1 MEVNESPA
9 PAREIYFGGSIMKK
23 TITPPASAGPEWTS
37 RRISRSATQLFLFC
51 FLSYACS
58 YLGRKSFNSCIPVME
73 SEGFLTPELSAII
86 PSCFMLAYGAGQF
99 INGIIGSKIKPK
111 FMIAIGLGGA
121 TVCSLAM
128 GLTGMLEN
136 GARLMP
142 VIWALNGLFNSML
155 WAPIIRTITNQM
167 PIERRSSAG
176 TGMNT
181 ACSVGA
187 ILAYLIPGLL
197 LNAGSWQF
205 VFYMT
210 AAILF
215 ACFMVWTLGN
225 AFLSKYTK
233 MMDEACRIERAALL
247 EKADAEAAANNQK
260 KRSRSLPAVIAASG
274 LWVVVFGLFCNG
286 ALRDAVETWAPDFL
300 AKQFNM
306 DSSMAAITTVVI
318 PIISLSGTYIANWM
332 NEKYIRNELY
342 TSCIMFAVA
351 ALCIG
356 GLFACRNL
364 HFLPCI
370 IFMAI
375 SISCMWGAN
384 LMFLTTIPY
393 HFATLDMS
401 AAVTGMFNS
410 MIYIATALSSFLYG
424 TLRTTGWDSV
434 ILVWLGVGIF
444 GTVICAVFARFWG
457 KKAALLDE
465 GKI

>member
-1 MEVNESPA
+1 MKQNVTIPA
-9 PAREIYFGGSIMKK
+9 
-23 TITPPASAGPEWTS
+23 TAGAEWTPRRVS
-37 RRISRSATQLFLFC
+37 RCATQLFLFC

-58 YLGRKSFNSCIPVME
+58 YLGRKNFSACIPAMTQA
-73 SEGFLTPELSAII
+73 GFLTKDFAAVIAP
-86 PSCFMLAYGAGQF
+86 CFMLAYGAGQF
-99 INGIIGSKIKPK
+99 LNGIIGTKIRPK

-121 TVCSLAM
+121 TICSLAM
-128 GLTGMLEN
+128 GLAPVATI
-136 GARLMP
+136 MP
-142 VIWALNGLFNSML
+142 PIWALNGLFNSML
-155 WAPIIRTITNQM
+155 WAPIIRTVTNQL

-176 TGMNT
+176 TGLNT

-187 ILAYLIPGLL
+187 IIAFLVPGLL
-197 LNAGSWQF
+197 LKIGSWRF

-215 ACFMVWTLGN
+215 ACFLTWTLGN
-225 AFLSKYTK
+225 VALSKYTK
-233 MMDEACRIERAALL
+233 MMDEACRIERAALR
-247 EKADAEAAANNQK
+247 EKADAEAAASNRK
-260 KRSRSLPAVIAASG
+260 KRSHSLPAVIAASG

-286 ALRDAVETWAPDFL
+286 ALRDAVETWAPTFL
-300 AKQFNM
+300 SEQFGM

-318 PIISLSGTYIANWM
+318 PIISLSGTYIANWL

-356 GLFACRNL
+356 GLFACRNI

-370 IFMAI
+370 VFMAVA
-375 SISCMWGAN
+375 ISCMWGAN

-393 HFATLDMS
+393 HFATLDLS

-410 MIYIATALSSFLYG
+410 MIYIATALSTFLYG
-424 TLRTTGWDSV
+424 VLSEQYSWNTM
-434 ILVWLGVGIF
+434 ILVWLGIGTF
-444 GTVICAVFARFWG
+444 GAVICLVFAKFWG